1 MKKNEI
7 IKKYINKVKNFKNH
21 NNLYYNYDK
30 PEISDAH
37 YDQLKQD
44 IFELEKNFRY
54 LKNLGLTKITGGSV
68 PTNKFKK
75 MKQLDPRLSI

>member
-37 YDQLKQD
+37 L
-44 IFELEKNFRY
+44 I
-54 LKNLGLTKITGGSV
+54 S
-68 PTNKFKK
+68 
-75 MKQLDPRLSI
+75 